1 MLNGTEQLRYNTD
14 IAMERCNLLGPGFLQ
29 QVSVPRWFLDLSKH
43 VIGDGTVSAGV
54 GYQCV
59 VSFCCDGV
67 LIIRSLE
74 WN

>member
-1 MLNGTEQLRYNTD
+1 MD
-14 IAMERCNLLGPGFLQ
+14 SFNLLGLGFLQ

-54 GYQCV
+54 GYQIQCV

-67 LIIRSLE
+67 LIICSLE